1 MKRLWIGVS
10 ILLLLL
16 GIGIGITLFADQVQ
30 TRISDMLTQA
40 ADAALIGDW
49 DTAKTL
55 SATARDQWD
64 AYRNITASI
73 ADHEPM
79 EEIDSL
85 FSQLEIYE
93 KTRQVISFSS
103 CCEALSIFTKA
114 IGESQSVS
122 WWSLL

>member
-1 MKRLWIGVS
+1 MKRLWVGVL

-16 GIGIGITLFADQVQ
+16 GAGIGITVFADHVH
-30 TRISDMLTQA
+30 TGISDTLVQA
-40 ADAALIGDW
+40 ADAALAGDW
-49 DTAKTL
+49 DAATTL
-55 SATARDQWD
+55 SAAARNRWNT
-64 AYRNITASI
+64 YRNITASI

-85 FSQLEIYE
+85 FSQLEVYE
-93 KTRQVISFSS
+93 TTRQALSFSA
-103 CCEALSIFTKA
+103 CCEALSVFTKA

>member
-1 MKRLWIGVS
+1 MKRLWIGVL

-16 GIGIGITLFADQVQ
+16 GTGIGITVFADHVHSG
-30 TRISDMLTQA
+30 ISKTLSQA
-40 ADAALIGDW
+40 ADAALTGDW
-49 DTAKTL
+49 DTAMVL
-55 SATARDQWD
+55 SAAAKNRWD
-64 AYRNITASI
+64 TYRNITASI

-85 FSQLEIYE
+85 FSQLEVYE
-93 KTRQVISFSS
+93 KTRQALSFSA
-103 CCEALSIFTKA
+103 CCEALSVFTKA

>member
-55 SATARDQWD
+55 STAARDQWD
-64 AYRNITASI
+64 ANRNITASI
-73 ADHEPM
+73 AAHEPM